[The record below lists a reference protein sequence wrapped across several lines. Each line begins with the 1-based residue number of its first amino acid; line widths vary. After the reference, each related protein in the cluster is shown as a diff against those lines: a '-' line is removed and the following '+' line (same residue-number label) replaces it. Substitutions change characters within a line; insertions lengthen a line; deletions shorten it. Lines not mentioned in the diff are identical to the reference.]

1 MKYPQ
6 SDAMTQTVSV
16 RELRDHLSEYLRAVE
31 TGATVLVTSHNRPVA
46 RIVTAEAPPEGLPEI
61 PGVRWA
67 KAKGKLSR
75 AVAERPVN
83 TGEPLSDW
91 VIAHRR

>member
-1 MKYPQ
+1 
-6 SDAMTQTVSV
+6 MTETVSV

-31 TGATVLVTSHNRPVA
+31 NGTTLVVTSHNRPVA
-46 RIVTAEAPPEGLPEI
+46 RIVTAEAPPEGMPEI

-67 KAKGKLSR
+67 AGKPRLSKPIS
-75 AVAERPVN
+75 ERPVN

-91 VIAHRR
+91 VIANRR

>member
-1 MKYPQ
+1 MKYP
-6 SDAMTQTVSV
+6 SDDAMTQTVPV

-31 TGATVLVTSHNRPVA
+31 AGATVLVTSHNRPVV
-46 RIVTAEAPPEGLPEI
+46 RIVAAEGPPEGLPEI

-75 AVAERPVN
+75 PVAERPAN
-83 TGEPLSDW
+83 PGEPLSDW
-91 VIAHRR
+91 VIANRR

>member
-1 MKYPQ
+1 
-6 SDAMTQTVSV
+6 MTQTVSV

-31 TGATVLVTSHNRPVA
+31 TGATLVVTSHNRPVA
-46 RIVTAEAPPEGLPEI
+46 RLVAAEAPPDGLPEI

-67 KAKGKLSR
+67 KSKGKLSGP
-75 AVAERPVN
+75 VSSRPVN

-91 VIAHRR
+91 VIANRR

>member
-1 MKYPQ
+1 MKYTVN
-6 SDAMTQTVSV
+6 DAMPQTVSV
-16 RELRDHLSEYLRAVE
+16 RELRDHLSDYLRSVE
-31 TGATVLVTSHNRPVA
+31 AGATVLVTSHNRPVA
-46 RIVTAEAPPEGLPEI
+46 RIVAAEAPPEGLPEI

-75 AVAERPVN
+75 PVAERPVN

-91 VIAHRR
+91 VIANRR